1 MQIHSKQH
9 IKALTGM
16 RFFAAFLVLLMH
28 FSDYVKLPDI
38 FLPIIKAGGI
48 GVSFF
53 FVLSG
58 FLLYIRYGQIF
69 ENQILKKDILNFY
82 KSRIF
87 RIYPAYFLG
96 LLIVTIIHCT
106 ASAILE
112 ANPLQNI
119 STFSWIINLFALQT
133 FSPSIITQQFWNA
146 PSWSVSTEFFFY
158 FIFPFFLYFFT
169 KHIQSGY
176 NLILAIVL
184 FLAMWV
190 LLRTIVV
197 FGAFAGWFDK
207 LFWVDYLSD
216 RNFFWRFWEFGIGVL
231 VGKLLIT
238 NQFNFLRSKINRNII
253 ILTSIA
259 IIFVIA
265 YMPWPLGEMSQ
276 LLARVMRLAIL
287 NTIPF
292 AIIIAVCCSGEN
304 FLSKALENKL
314 TLYLGECSFAIY
326 IYHWSFWLS
335 LEYTQKMGAIIT
347 PPMVL
352 FCIFGTIIFSMASY
366 SFYEN
371 PLKNWATKKFIR

>member
-1 MQIHSKQH
+1 MKIHPKQH

-28 FSDYVKLPDI
+28 FSDYVNFPNIL
-38 FLPIIKAGGI
+38 LPIIKAGGI

-69 ENQILKKDILNFY
+69 EEKNSKKDILNFY
-82 KSRIF
+82 KSRFF

-96 LLIVTIIHCT
+96 LLIVTIIHYT
-106 ASAILE
+106 ASIKLE
-112 ANPLQNI
+112 ENFFQNI
-119 STFSWIINLFALQT
+119 GISSWIINLFAFQT
-133 FSPSIITQQFWNA
+133 FSTSIITQQFWNA
-146 PSWSVSTEFFFY
+146 PSWSVSTELFFY
-158 FIFPFFLYFFT
+158 LIFPFFIYYFT
-169 KHIQSGY
+169 RHIQSCY

-184 FLAMWV
+184 FFVVWV
-190 LLRTIVV
+190 LLRTVVV
-197 FGAFAGWFDK
+197 FGSFAGWFDK

-231 VGKLLIT
+231 AGKLLIT
-238 NQFNFLRSKINRNII
+238 QQVNFLRSQLNRNV
-253 ILTSIA
+253 ILFTSIA
-259 IIFVIA
+259 IICMIA
-265 YMPWPLGEMSQ
+265 YTPWPLGEMSQ

-292 AIIIAVCCSGEN
+292 AIIIAVFCSGEN
-304 FLSKALENKL
+304 FLSRAIENKF

-326 IYHWSFWLS
+326 IYHWSFWLILDYS
-335 LEYTQKMGAIIT
+335 QKKGIVVT
-347 PPMVL
+347 PTIVL
-352 FCIFGTIIFSMASY
+352 FCILGTIILSMISY

-371 PLKNWATKKFIR
+371 PLKNWAIKKFIR